1 MIKVNP
7 RLAILGNS
15 SNMVSNTLRYLCFIL
30 NSLWENNGQH
40 FNVKENMN
48 EYMDNTLR
56 GVRIKSVPKQLKG
69 SENYDEIKRLH
80 IKGESDQTQEGEHCH
95 WEVKPERT
103 KNKNTESVFDTCSE
117 TFLIYFYT
125 QKKKTQQNDSTFN
138 KSTESR
144 WYTSTA
150 SLDLCMLVF

>member
-7 RLAILGNS
+7 RLAILGKS

-48 EYMDNTLR
+48 EYMDIILW
-56 GVRIKSVPKQLKG
+56 GVRNKSVPKQLKG

-95 WEVKPERT
+95 WEVKPGQT
-103 KNKNTESVFDTCSE
+103 KTKNTESVFDTCSE

-125 QKKKTQQNDSTFN
+125 QKNTVKWLNF
-138 KSTESR
+138 
-144 WYTSTA
+144 
-150 SLDLCMLVF
+150 